1 MDFHKYN
8 EQSKINF
15 QINLSKQ
22 NQRTSKWCYPIIS
35 SHLAKDAKVFL
46 NRPDNINSKVN
57 EVCQ

>member
-15 QINLSKQ
+15 QINLLKQ
-22 NQRTSKWCYPIIS
+22 NQRTSKWCYPITS

-46 NRPDNINSKVN
+46 NRPGNINSKVN
-57 EVCQ
+57 EVYQ